1 MNNFQV
7 TRAKSNKKNSIK
19 RDFKKEKTR
28 KRINRKHK

>member
-19 RDFKKEKTR
+19 RDLKKKTR